1 MKKFNFNKKIDGQ
14 TLKKTSYTLI
24 VSLFRYVFL
33 LLVGYVILYPLIF
46 MVSNAIKS
54 QADFLNVARIW
65 LPKYWTLDRFK
76 EVWEIAGMGSA
87 LTKTFTIQIVSAFIE
102 VMMCSFAAYGLARY
116 DFKLKKLE
124 SFLLILLLLV
134 PIQMYSLALSVTYR
148 NLGIF
153 DTPFVYYL
161 PSLFGVG
168 IRGGMIIFIYRQFFA
183 GLPKELEEAAFVDG
197 AGPLKTYFK
206 IALPSSG
213 VVILTVSVLS
223 FIWHWNENY
232 LADLCF
238 LSDNRPLASVMASM
252 NTHLRMLGTFQ
263 GKPEY
268 PAYVCAACL
277 IYIVIPL
284 VLYMIFQ
291 RKFVRSIDRVGITG

>member
-1 MKKFNFNKKIDGQ
+1 MNKLNFSRRIDKH
-14 TLKKTSYTLI
+14 TLEKVSYSVI
-24 VSLFRYVFL
+24 ISLFRYAFL
-33 LLVGYVILYPLIF
+33 ALVGYVILYPLIF
-46 MVSNAIKS
+46 MISNSIKS
-54 QADFLNVARIW
+54 QDDFLNVARIW
-65 LPKYWTLDRFK
+65 IPKYWTTNKFK
-76 EVWEIAGMGSA
+76 DVWDIANMGAA
-87 LTKTFTIQIVSAFIE
+87 LSKTFYIQIVSAFIE
-102 VMMCSFAAYGLARY
+102 VIMCSFAGYGLARY

-124 SFLLILLLLV
+124 SVLLILLLLV
-134 PIQMYSLALSVTYR
+134 PIQMYSLSLSVTYR

-153 DTPFVYYL
+153 DSPFVYYL

-168 IRGGMIIFIYRQFFA
+168 VRGGMIIFIYRQFYE

-232 LADLCF
+232 LADLC
-238 LSDNRPLASVMASM
+238 LMSDNRPLASVMASLP
-252 NTHLRMLGTFQ
+252 TYLKMLGTFQ
-263 GKPEY
+263 GKPDY
-268 PAYVCAACL
+268 TAYVCAGCIL
-277 IYIVIPL
+277 FIVIPMA
-284 VLYMIFQ
+284 LYMIFQ

>member
-1 MKKFNFNKKIDGQ
+1 MTVDKYKVKKQAYNVFI
-14 TLKKTSYTLI
+14 SI
-24 VSLFRYVFL
+24 CRYLFL
-33 LLVGYVILYPLIF
+33 LIVGYVVLYPLIY

-54 QADFLNVARIW
+54 YDDLLNVTRIW
-65 LPKYWTLDRFK
+65 LPAYRTFDNFK
-76 EVWEIAGMGSA
+76 EIWEWAGFEGGFV
-87 LTKTFTIQIVSAFIE
+87 KTFALQITSAFVE
-102 VMMCSFAAYGLARY
+102 VMMCAFAGYGLARF

-124 SFLLILLLLV
+124 SALLILALLV
-134 PIQMYSLALSVTYR
+134 PVQMYSLALAITYR
-148 NLGIF
+148 YLGIF
-153 DTPFVYYL
+153 NTSLVYWL
-161 PSLFGVG
+161 PSIFGVG

-183 GLPKELEEAAFVDG
+183 GLPKELEEAAYVDG
-197 AGPLKTYFK
+197 AGSVKTFFT

-232 LADLCF
+232 IADLC
-238 LSDNRPLASVMASM
+238 LVSENRPLASVMGLVNNFLQMQGIFS
-252 NTHLRMLGTFQ
+252 

-268 PAYVCAACL
+268 PVHVCAACVMF
-277 IYIVIPL
+277 IIVPL

>member
-1 MKKFNFNKKIDGQ
+1 MKKISLPKRIDKQAVKKASFSFSI
-14 TLKKTSYTLI
+14 
-24 VSLFRYVFL
+24 SLFRYVFL
-33 LLVGYVILYPLIF
+33 SLVGFVVLYPFIY
-46 MVSNAIKS
+46 MVSNSIKS
-54 QADFLNVARIW
+54 DADLINIAKIW
-65 LPKYWTLDRFK
+65 MPSFWTLDRYK
-76 EVWEIAGMGSA
+76 EVWEIAQFGPA
-87 LTKTFTIQIVSAFIE
+87 LVKTITIQIVSAAIE
-102 VMMCSFAAYGLARY
+102 VIMCSFAGYGLARY

-124 SFLLILLLLV
+124 SVLLILLLLV
-134 PIQMYSLALSVTYR
+134 PIQMYSLSLSVTYR

-153 DTPFVYYL
+153 DTALVYYL

-168 IRGGMIIFIYRQFFA
+168 VRGGMIIFIYRQFYE

-197 AGPLKTYFK
+197 AGPLKTYFS

-238 LSDNRPLASVMASM
+238 MSEGRPLASVMSALP
-252 NTHLRMLGTFQ
+252 TYLRMLGTFL
-263 GKPEY
+263 GRPEY
-268 PAYVCAACL
+268 PTYVCAACVM
-277 IYIVIPL
+277 YILIPL

>member
-1 MKKFNFNKKIDGQ
+1 MKKFDFKKRIDRHTAKKIG
-14 TLKKTSYTLI
+14 YNVAI
-24 VSLFRYVFL
+24 SLFRYLFL

-54 QADFLNVARIW
+54 DADFLNVARIW
-65 LPKYWTLDRFK
+65 IPKYWNLDKFK
-76 EVWEIAGMGSA
+76 EVWEITNFNTA
-87 LTKTFTIQIVSAFIE
+87 LIQTLSVQIVSAFIE
-102 VMMCSFAAYGLARY
+102 VVMCSFAGYGLARY
-116 DFKLKKLE
+116 NFKLKKIE
-124 SFLLILLLLV
+124 SILLILLLLV
-134 PIQMYSLALSVTYR
+134 PVQMYSLSLSVTYR
-148 NLGIF
+148 ELGIF
-153 DTPFVYYL
+153 DTPFVSYL

-168 IRGGMIIFIYRQFFA
+168 VRGGMIIFVYRQFYE

-232 LADLCF
+232 IADLCMM
-238 LSDNRPLASVMASM
+238 SDNRPLASVMASLPY
-252 NTHLRMLGTFQ
+252 HLKMLGTF
-263 GKPEY
+263 PERPDY
-268 PAYVCAACL
+268 AAYVSVACIL
-277 IYIVIPL
+277 FIVIPM

>member
-1 MKKFNFNKKIDGQ
+1 MNKIIRIKKIDSH
-14 TLKKTSYTLI
+14 TLKKTGGSII
-24 VSLFRYVFL
+24 VSLFRYLFL

-54 QADFLNVARIW
+54 DADFLNVARIW
-65 LPKYWTLDRFK
+65 IPKYWNTDKFK
-76 EVWEIAGMGSA
+76 EVWEITNFGGA
-87 LTKTFTIQIVSAFIE
+87 LTKTISIQIVSAFIE
-102 VMMCSFAAYGLARY
+102 IMMCSFAGYGLARY
-116 DFKLKKLE
+116 NFKLKKIE
-124 SFLLILLLLV
+124 SVLLILLLLV
-134 PIQMYSLALSVTYR
+134 PVQMYSLALSVTYR

-161 PSLFGVG
+161 PSIFGVG
-168 IRGGMIIFIYRQFFA
+168 VRGGMIIFIYRQFYE

-223 FIWHWNENY
+223 FIWHWNENF

-238 LSDNRPLASVMASM
+238 MSDNRPLASVMAA
-252 NTHLRMLGTFQ
+252 LPAYLKMLGTF
-263 GKPEY
+263 PERPDY
-268 PAYVCAACL
+268 AAYVSAACIL
-277 IYIVIPL
+277 YIAIPM

>member
-1 MKKFNFNKKIDGQ
+1 MKKLNFKRKIDSH
-14 TLKKTSYTLI
+14 TLKKTGYNVAI
-24 VSLFRYVFL
+24 SLFRYVFL

-46 MVSNAIKS
+46 MISNAIKS
-54 QADFLNVARIW
+54 QDDFLNVARIW
-65 LPKYWTLDRFK
+65 IPKFWTMDKFK
-76 EVWEIAGMGSA
+76 EVWELTNFGAA
-87 LTKTFTIQIVSAFIE
+87 LTKTLTIQIVSAFVE
-102 VMMCSFAAYGLARY
+102 VMMCSFAGYGLARY
-116 DFKLKKLE
+116 EFKLKKIE
-124 SFLLILLLLV
+124 SVLLILLLLV
-134 PIQMYSLALSVTYR
+134 PVQMYSLSLSVTYR
-148 NLGIF
+148 NIGIF

-168 IRGGMIIFIYRQFFA
+168 VRGGMIIFIYRQFYE

-213 VVILTVSVLS
+213 VVIVTVSVLS

-238 LSDNRPLASVMASM
+238 LSENRPLASVI
-252 NTHLRMLGTFQ
+252 GTLPTYLNMIGIFE

-268 PAYVCAACL
+268 VAYVSAGCIL
-277 IYIVIPL
+277 YIAIPL